1 LRHKVAK
8 ARTNRGG
15 AATHN
20 LTGHLAAEVPVSDS
34 KVVPFR
40 RRRASQP
47 QLEAYQRMTRHLS
60 PTLRQKLSP
69 EQRAR
74 LLDKDPRAPGR

>member
-1 LRHKVAK
+1 M
-8 ARTNRGG
+8 
-15 AATHN
+15 
-20 LTGHLAAEVPVSDS
+20 SDS